1 MSGDAARRRGAIVPP
16 LRTFVGEY
24 MKLVKSLSFL
34 LPACVLAMT
43 LFATSSHAQD
53 ADKIVRAMSDYLAN
67 AKTLS
72 LTYDTDIEVITPDVQ
87 KLQFASSG
95 QVLLNRPN
103 QLRATRVGGYANV
116 ELVFDGNT
124 LTMFGRNIDAVAQV
138 QAKGSVDQLVQRL
151 RDEFSIALPGADF
164 LLSNSYDE
172 LMIGVRDLKHIGRGV
187 IDGVEC
193 EHLAFRTEDADW
205 QLWVEVGAKP
215 IPRKYIITSKGVAA
229 APQYTLRVKE
239 FRTNADLAADAF
251 AFKVPASAKKVD
263 ITALSDLDEVPHGII
278 QGDKK

>member
-1 MSGDAARRRGAIVPP
+1 
-16 LRTFVGEY
+16 
-24 MKLVKSLSFL
+24 MKLLKPLSFVWL
-34 LPACVLAMT
+34 ACGLAVIIPAT
-43 LFATSSHAQD
+43 QSRAQD
-53 ADKIVRAMSDYLAN
+53 AEKIVRTMSDYLAST
-67 AKTLS
+67 KTMS

-103 QLRATRVGGYANV
+103 QLRATRAGGYANV

-124 LTMFGRNIDAVAQV
+124 LTMFGKNIDAVAQV

-215 IPRKYIITSKGVAA
+215 VPRKYVITSKGVAA
-229 APQYTLRVKE
+229 APQYTLRIKE
-239 FRTNADLAADAF
+239 FRADADIGADAF
-251 AFKVPASAKKVD
+251 AFKAPASAKKVD
-263 ITALSDLDEVPHGII
+263 ITALSGLDEVPHGIVS
-278 QGDKK
+278 GDKK